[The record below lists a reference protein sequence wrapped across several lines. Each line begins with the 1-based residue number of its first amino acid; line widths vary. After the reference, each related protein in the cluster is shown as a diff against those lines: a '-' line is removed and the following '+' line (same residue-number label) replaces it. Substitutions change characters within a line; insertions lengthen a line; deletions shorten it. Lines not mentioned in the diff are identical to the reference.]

1 MHTTWHREAWG
12 TPETAAGREDILG
25 STAPP
30 KWRVLS
36 SCPKL
41 NYTTQAS
48 PSQKTWNHTQLMLP
62 REAALGGT
70 QNRAGD
76 LLWVRTLHRTSR
88 NRPAG
93 TGHTS
98 PSFTACY
105 VLAGTGHTSPSFTA
119 CYVSAGT
126 GHTSPSF
133 TACYVSAGRI
143 EQWYI
148 GTGTECFAGA
158 RIHQFKGQEGSG
170 GKRKSASQL
179 VVS

>member
-1 MHTTWHREAWG
+1 MGDPWACSTG
-12 TPETAAGREDILG
+12 VPPAGREDILG
-25 STAPP
+25 STQPP
-30 KWRVLS
+30 KWRELS

-41 NYTTQAS
+41 RYATQAS
-48 PSQKTWNHTQLMLP
+48 PSQKTWNHTRLMLP

-76 LLWVRTLHRTSR
+76 LLWVWTLHRTSR

-105 VLAGTGHTSPSFTA
+105 V
-119 CYVSAGT
+119 SAGKT
-126 GHTSPSF
+126 
-133 TACYVSAGRI
+133 

-148 GTGTECFAGA
+148 GTGTEHFAGA
-158 RIHQFKGQEGSG
+158 RVHQFKGQEGSR
-170 GKRKSASQL
+170 GKGKPASQL

>member
-41 NYTTQAS
+41 NYTTQSS

-105 VLAGTGHTSPSFTA
+105 V
-119 CYVSAGT
+119 
-126 GHTSPSF
+126 
-133 TACYVSAGRI
+133 SAGRT